1 MLWSERDINF
11 NLSTNA
17 LFLQN
22 YCKQTTRDQLGT
34 SPDVVTN
41 ARFLIKRLVTLMPHG
56 AHNSPKFRERPLCTI
71 SKLSRNGGKFEG
83 KTRVVVFLE
92 AAQFFIGFRLTT
104 GGSSLSDLSFEHLTE
119 ILQPADLVWEVRDGS
134 LITPI
139 PSLSSDDVPE
149 GHLLADTQ
157 PIAMALRW
165 LDETQLTQQ
174 NQDVYRAYLLE
185 RGASADEVITPRIA
199 RKIVRSGTLQTED
212 DDEEYE
218 AEDDETEQ
226 QEMNMPLNT
235 ILYGPPGTG
244 KTYATIEYALS
255 ILDRDYMAT
264 NRKDRDALKRRF
276 AELEREHRI
285 RFITFHQSFGY
296 EDFVEGLRASVDEK
310 TRQISYAVQPGVFK
324 SLCSDAS
331 RDVVVDE
338 SLGVREGAQIWKV
351 SIGSTGKAD
360 LRDYCLAH
368 NEVRIGWGGLGDLA
382 QKDLDDQTLD
392 IGTNDRNTLRSF
404 AHEMTEGDVLLCIRS
419 NKEVAAI
426 GVVTGDYRFEPEIP
440 NEIKSVYKDFNN
452 VRSVNWVATDLH
464 LNILPLNDGKVFAAK
479 TVYAIDRFDWLELS
493 SKLKNDGVKLD
504 DVVMDGE
511 RVSQPYVLIIDEINR
526 GNVSRIFGELIT
538 LIEPSKRAGSS
549 EVLET
554 ILPYSKKTFSV
565 PNNVYLI
572 GTMNTADRSL
582 AGLDIALRRRFVF
595 REMPPRPELLSSV
608 LIGSLNVKE
617 LLEKINQRI
626 EALLDRDHCIGH
638 AYFLPLVGLTEG
650 NALAKLSEIFR
661 DQVIP
666 LLQEYFFDDWQRI
679 QWILNDHRKNNE
691 LYRFVIKQTSK
702 GNALFGDDV
711 AVSRSRDLWVINGD
725 AFSEL
730 NSYLGILDH
739 NLAS

>member
-1 MLWSERDINF
+1 MRWSTEDVER
-11 NLSTNA
+11 NLSSNE

-34 SPDVVTN
+34 SDDSVTN

-56 AHNSPKFRERPLCTI
+56 AHNSQKFRERPLCTI
-71 SKLSRNGGKFEG
+71 SRLSRNGGNFVG
-83 KTRVVVFLE
+83 STRVAVFLDE
-92 AAQFFIGFRLTT
+92 DQFFIAFRLNK
-104 GGSSLSDLSFEHLTE
+104 GGTNLSDLKLEKLTE
-119 ILQPADLVWEVRDGS
+119 ILRPAELAWELRDGS

-139 PSLSSDDVPE
+139 PSLTSDEIPE
-149 GHLLADTQ
+149 QHPLADGSPLAT
-157 PIAMALRW
+157 ALRW
-165 LDETQLTQQ
+165 LDETHLTQQ
-174 NQDVYRAYLLE
+174 NQDVYRAYLLA

-199 RKIVRSGTLQTED
+199 RKIVRSGNLQTED

-218 AEDDETEQ
+218 TEDDEKEQ
-226 QEMNMPLNT
+226 QEMNMTLNT

-255 ILDRDYMAT
+255 ILDRDYMKA
-264 NRKDRDALKRRF
+264 NRNDRNALKKRF
-276 AELEREHRI
+276 AELEKEHRI
-285 RFITFHQSFGY
+285 RFVTFHQSFGY
-296 EDFVEGLRASVDEK
+296 EDFVEGLRASVDEE

-324 SLCSDAS
+324 ALCSDAS

-360 LRDYCLAH
+360 LRDYCFTH

-426 GVVTGDYRFEPEIP
+426 GVVKSDYRFESEIP
-440 NEIKSVYKDFNN
+440 AEIKAVYKDFNN
-452 VRSVNWVATDLH
+452 VRTVKWVATDLH

-504 DVVMDGE
+504 DVV
-511 RVSQPYVLIIDEINR
+511 VSEEKVSKPYVLIIDEINR

-538 LIEPSKRAGSS
+538 LIEPSKRAGSQ
-549 EVLET
+549 EMLET
-554 ILPYSKKTFSV
+554 LLPYSKKAFSV
-565 PNNVYLI
+565 PDNVYLI

-595 REMPPRPELLSSV
+595 REMPPRPELLSAV

-617 LLEKINQRI
+617 LLETINQRI

-638 AYFLPLVGLTEG
+638 AYFLPLDGLTEE

-679 QWILNDHRKNNE
+679 QWILNDHRKDKE
-691 LYRFVIKQTSK
+691 LYCFVMKEKNK

-711 AVSRSRDLWVINGD
+711 AVSRSRDLWKINED
-725 AFSEL
+725 AFSKL